1 MASIVVLAGSPST
14 TSRTAAVLDLL
25 ALRLTGHGH
34 DVRIVSI
41 RELPPGPLLA
51 ADTHHPAICDAVAA
65 IAGAHGLIV
74 ASPVYKAAY
83 TGLLK
88 AFLDLLPQH
97 ALAGKTVLPLVTGGT
112 PAHVLAVDYAL
123 RPVLASMGAH
133 VGQGYFVLDQLI
145 NLAPTTGPTLAP
157 TAERPLLGIV
167 DAFSEAVASFRPV
180 TVTT

>member
-1 MASIVVLAGSPST
+1 MATIVVLSGSPSA

-34 DVRIVSI
+34 EVRVIPL

-51 ADTHHPAICDAVAA
+51 ADGRHPAIADAASAVA
-65 IAGAHGLIV
+65 GAQGVLV

-88 AFLDLLPQH
+88 SFLDLLPQH

-112 PAHVLAVDYAL
+112 TAHVLAVDYAV
-123 RPVLASMGAH
+123 RPVLSSMGAH
-133 VGQGYFVLDQLI
+133 VGQGYFLLDRLI
-145 NLAPTTGPTLAP
+145 LDATGGGTTIAAE
-157 TAERPLLGIV
+157 AERPLLGIV
-167 DAFSEAVASFRPV
+167 DAFSSSLNTFQPTAV
-180 TVTT
+180 TL

>member
-1 MASIVVLAGSPST
+1 MPSIVVLAGSPSA

-34 DVRIVSI
+34 DVRVVPI

-51 ADTHHPAICDAVAA
+51 ADAHHPAIADVVEAVATA
-65 IAGAHGLIV
+65 RGLIV

-88 AFLDLLPQH
+88 AFLDLLPQY
-97 ALAGKTVLPLVTGGT
+97 ALSGKTVLPLVTGGD

-145 NLAPTTGPTLAP
+145 SVGPAAGSTLAP
-157 TAERPLLGIV
+157 AAERPLLSIV

-180 TVTT
+180 TVTV

>member
-1 MASIVVLAGSPST
+1 LAGSPSA

-34 DVRIVSI
+34 DVRVVPI

-51 ADTHHPAICDAVAA
+51 ADANHPTIADVVEAVANA
-65 IAGAHGLIV
+65 RGLIV

-88 AFLDLLPQH
+88 AFLDLLPQY
-97 ALAGKTVLPLVTGGT
+97 ALGGKTVLPLVTGGT

-123 RPVLASMGAH
+123 RPVLASMGAQ

-145 NLAPTTGPTLAP
+145 SVGAASGPTLAP
-157 TAERPLLGIV
+157 AAERPLLSIV

-180 TVTT
+180 TVTV